1 MFIDGRDFVVD
12 GHRYKTVEEI
22 PDLGSLVG
30 VAKGENGGRCC
41 ARGNGPLRVRRRG
54 GRAYAGGQPVLV
66 AGRRPARGADLPGG
80 GRGPGYPFV
89 PLHLP

>member
-30 VAKGENGGRCC
+30 VAKGENGGRSY
-41 ARGNGPLRVRRRG
+41 NGLYSDRDKLPHYKDLETG
-54 GRAYAGGQPVLV
+54 SDALLV
-66 AGRRPARGADLPGG
+66 DSSDG
-80 GRGPGYPFV
+80 
-89 PLHLP
+89 LHYLYYEKSSDTWYEC